1 MKKLLA
7 IGAFFTAAWCSAVSA
22 QWVATDVNP
31 KSVGTIH
38 VYLEDDAKDGC
49 WTNLREVREYAEEKL
64 RIAGYSTAAEK
75 NIFGVN
81 LLVRVLAYKS
91 NGQCLGNLSASL
103 VKPTVQD
110 GLWGY
115 FKFATHSTL
124 TNKNGN
130 LNAKVI
136 SVVQELINKM

>member
-22 QWVATDVNP
+22 EWVSPDVNP

-38 VYLEDDAKDGC
+38 VYLEDEAEDGC

-64 RIAGYSTAAEK
+64 RMAGYSTAAEK
-75 NIFGVN
+75 NIFGVD

-103 VKPTVQD
+103 VKPTIQD
-110 GLWGY
+110 GLFGY
-115 FKFATHSTL
+115 FKLAGNSAL
-124 TNKNGN
+124 TNKKGN
-130 LNAKVI
+130 LNATVI
-136 SVVQELINKM
+136 SFVQALINKM